1 MWILNKRLDR
11 FVFPPPLIYTHVSK
25 MTEPPKQKRQR
36 PHDNPDARNSSE
48 AANFNARVL
57 RKVQRA
63 LQEDPE
69 VDIST
74 VLPNNYPSRLAS
86 RKIAK
91 G

>member
-1 MWILNKRLDR
+1 
-11 FVFPPPLIYTHVSK
+11 
-25 MTEPPKQKRQR
+25 MTGPPKQKRQR
-36 PHDNPDARNSSE
+36 SHDNSDARNNSE
-48 AANFNARVL
+48 AANFNATVL

>member
-1 MWILNKRLDR
+1 
-11 FVFPPPLIYTHVSK
+11 
-25 MTEPPKQKRQR
+25 MTEPPIQKRQR
-36 PHDNPDARNSSE
+36 LHDNPDARNNSE

-57 RKVQRA
+57 RKVQKV

-69 VDIST
+69 VGIST
-74 VLPNNYPSRLAS
+74 VLPNNYSSRLAS

>member
-1 MWILNKRLDR
+1 
-11 FVFPPPLIYTHVSK
+11 
-25 MTEPPKQKRQR
+25 MTGTPKQKRQR
-36 PHDNPDARNSSE
+36 SHDNSDARNNSE
-48 AANFNARVL
+48 AANFNATVL

-69 VDIST
+69 IDIST